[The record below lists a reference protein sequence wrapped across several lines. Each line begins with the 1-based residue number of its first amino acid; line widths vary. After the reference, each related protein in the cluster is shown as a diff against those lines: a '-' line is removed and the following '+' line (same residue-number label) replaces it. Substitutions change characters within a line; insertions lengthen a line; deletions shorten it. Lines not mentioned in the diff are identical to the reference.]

1 MEKKM
6 ATTNQDYYTNL
17 RNAHKCYIIAVAKR
31 LRHEYPN
38 ISFDK
43 MAHILGINDVT
54 LREWLIKDAKG
65 VSEKTRI

>member
-1 MEKKM
+1 M

-17 RNAHKCYIIAVAKR
+17 RNAHKYYIIAVAKR

-54 LREWLIKDAKG
+54 LREWLAKDAK
-65 VSEKTRI
+65 RIGEEASM